1 MTHGHLRAIPHR
13 RQDVSAFSFVTMKTL
28 ITAEAVSK
36 GGRSGTVK
44 SPEGALDVT
53 LGNPLE
59 RGVESHGLNPELM
72 FAGAYAACYND
83 ALVHAAQTLGT
94 EVKDSTVRVL
104 VSLMDRELDGYG
116 MAAELHAELPGM
128 ERELAQ
134 RIMEQA
140 HVTCPYSK
148 LMRGE
153 CTVILV
159 LD

>member
-1 MTHGHLRAIPHR
+1 
-13 RQDVSAFSFVTMKTL
+13 MKTL
-28 ITAEAVSK
+28 FTAEVVSK

-44 SPEGALDVT
+44 SPEGTLDVT

-83 ALVHAAQTLGT
+83 ALIHAAKTLGA
-94 EVKDSTVRVL
+94 EINDSTVRVL
-104 VSLMDRELDGYG
+104 VSLMDRELDGYA
-116 MAAELHAELPGM
+116 MAVELHAELPGT
-128 ERELAQ
+128 ERELAR
-134 RIMEQA
+134 RIMEKA
-140 HVTCPYSK
+140 HETCPYSK

>member
-1 MTHGHLRAIPHR
+1 MHDHCRPIPHGR
-13 RQDVSAFSFVTMKTL
+13 EGISAFRFVPMKTL
-28 ITAEAVSK
+28 FTAEVVSK

-44 SPEGALDVT
+44 SPEGTLDVT

-83 ALVHAAQTLGT
+83 ALVHAAKTLGT
-94 EVKDSTVRVL
+94 EVNDSTVRVL
-104 VSLMDRELDGYG
+104 VSLMDRDLDDYA
-116 MAAELHAELPGM
+116 MAVKLHAELPGI

-134 RIMEQA
+134 RIMEKA
-140 HVTCPYSK
+140 HETCPYSK